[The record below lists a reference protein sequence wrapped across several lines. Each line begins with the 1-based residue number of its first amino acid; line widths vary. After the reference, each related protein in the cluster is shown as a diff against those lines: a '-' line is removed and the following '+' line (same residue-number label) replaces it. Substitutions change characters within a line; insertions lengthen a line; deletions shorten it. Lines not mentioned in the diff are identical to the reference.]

1 VDLKIPTQIARTNL
15 PWWYWFFLSAM
26 VISVSVQQVS
36 RVNSRCMKSSRVLQ
50 SSNLSGAKELTLRI
64 MCGLGFGF
72 DGVKVQCGVRSPDQ
86 AKSQEP
92 MVTLAQILPL
102 PLNIYLTLNN

>member
-1 VDLKIPTQIARTNL
+1 MIPTQIARTNL

-64 MCGLGFGF
+64 MCGLGFGSRWRK
-72 DGVKVQCGVRSPDQ
+72 GAVRCEVARP
-86 AKSQEP
+86 SQEP
-92 MVTLAQILPL
+92 RTHGDSRSNLTFTFEYIL
-102 PLNIYLTLNN
+102 NFE